1 MNDKNRSDIDRIN
14 LVLKELEEKSCTVEE
29 DLSELKSD
37 VEAAR
42 MNLILSNN
50 RQKKLKES
58 EDRNKDL
65 EA

>member
-14 LVLKELEEKSCTVEE
+14 LVLKELEEKSCSVEE

-58 EDRNKDL
+58 VDEHDK
-65 EA
+65 

>member
-1 MNDKNRSDIDRIN
+1 MCDKNRSDIDRIN
-14 LVLKELEEKSCTVEE
+14 LILKELEEKSCSVEE

-50 RQKKLKES
+50 RQKKMKES
-58 EDRNKDL
+58 IDEHEK
-65 EA
+65 

>member
-58 EDRNKDL
+58 VDEHDK
-65 EA
+65 

>member
-1 MNDKNRSDIDRIN
+1 MCDKNRSDIDRIN
-14 LVLKELEEKSCTVEE
+14 LILKELEEKSCSVEE

-50 RQKKLKES
+50 RQKKMKES
-58 EDRNKDL
+58 TDEHEK
-65 EA
+65 